1 MTNLF
6 FDVILLTS
14 QETVSI
20 EEILTDFYT
29 SEFFKEFVSYHHF
42 DILSIH
48 SNVCEQLK
56 ELPTKKMLHFY
67 ITQFN
72 CAQLTYILYGYLI
85 GLSKEIIDK
94 MANPKISYTKMAL
107 VFKLMEIGISQET
120 IEREFIQEISV
131 KNYKRILHQS
141 LK

>member
-1 MTNLF
+1 MTNSF
-6 FDVILLTS
+6 FDVIFLTS

-20 EEILTDFYT
+20 EEILTDFYM
-29 SEFFKEFVSYHHF
+29 SEFFKEFVAYHHF
-42 DILSIH
+42 EILPIQ

-56 ELPTKKMLHFY
+56 ALPTKKMLHFY

-85 GLSKEIIDK
+85 GLSKEIIDN
-94 MANPKISYTKMAL
+94 MANPKNSYTRMSL
-107 VFKLMEIGISQET
+107 VFKLLEKGISQEI

-131 KNYKRILHQS
+131 KNYKRIIHQA

>member
-6 FDVILLTS
+6 FDVILFTS

-42 DILSIH
+42 EMLSIK

-56 ELPTKKMLHFY
+56 ELPTKKTLHFY
-67 ITQFN
+67 ITRFS

-94 MANPKISYTKMAL
+94 MADPKISYTKMAL
-107 VFKLMEIGISQET
+107 IFKLLEIGISQET
-120 IEREFIQEISV
+120 IEREFIQEISI
-131 KNYKRILHQS
+131 KNYKRIEHQY
-141 LK
+141 LQ

>member
-1 MTNLF
+1 MTNSF
-6 FDVILLTS
+6 FDVILLIS

-42 DILSIH
+42 EILPIQ
-48 SNVCEQLK
+48 SNVCKQLK
-56 ELPTKKMLHFY
+56 VLPTKKELHFY

-94 MANPKISYTKMAL
+94 MANPKNSYIRMEL
-107 VFKLMEIGISQET
+107 VFKLLERGISQET
-120 IEREFIQEISV
+120 IERVCSGH
-131 KNYKRILHQS
+131 L
-141 LK
+141 